1 MRVCVFLTLLGL
13 FVEVSESHWL
23 LCGVRSVCH
32 LAPWSNVTTVST
44 TPSAKPVKIE
54 NLHFPLGTQTE
65 RETER
70 EHSIALVYVPGT
82 VFASLFAA
90 EQLSSIHRR
99 CNVCS
104 QLVDNKCVDSPSVS
118 TLVM

>member
-1 MRVCVFLTLLGL
+1 MNGHADMNGKHLQEVCTFLTLLGL

-44 TPSAKPVKIE
+44 APSAKPVKIE
-54 NLHFPLGTQTE
+54 NLHFPLGTQGE
-65 RETER
+65 REKQLNIEVVHVTGNFLPHVLLR
-70 EHSIALVYVPGT
+70 LLNVLV
-82 VFASLFAA
+82 
-90 EQLSSIHRR
+90 
-99 CNVCS
+99 CNE
-104 QLVDNKCVDSPSVS
+104 CVSSPSVS